1 MIKRNWRLENC
12 FFFCIQFLIEY
23 KIMDKMHNKE
33 IRIYYNSWFHLRFTD
48 SIDNETI
55 ETLSKISL

>member
-1 MIKRNWRLENC
+1 
-12 FFFCIQFLIEY
+12 
-23 KIMDKMHNKE
+23 MDKMHNKE
-33 IRIYYNSWFHLRFTD
+33 IRIYYNSWFHLCFTD